1 LLCSALSLFGQ
12 MATQKYLRAMK
23 ILQQSIATTSSYQWQ
38 E

>member
-1 LLCSALSLFGQ
+1 